1 MKKHTN
7 RNYQPYAHHCSTN
20 INNSR
25 KRCQPMQKT
34 RRKYHKKIFE
44 WIKESK
50 GEHIVNIY
58 ELNILETL
66 GKTLFPAECSYK

>member
-1 MKKHTN
+1 MPTTS
-7 RNYQPYAHHCSTN
+7 AVL

-25 KRCQPMQKT
+25 KRCQPMQKA
-34 RRKYHKKIFE
+34 RRKYHKKIVE

-50 GEHIVNIY
+50 GEHIVNIC

-66 GKTLFPAECSYK
+66 AKTLFPVESNYK

>member
-1 MKKHTN
+1 MQIINPT
-7 RNYQPYAHHCSTN
+7 AHQCSTN

-25 KRCQPMQKT
+25 KRCQPMQKA
-34 RRKYHKKIFE
+34 RREYHKKIFE

-50 GEHIVNIY
+50 GEHIVNIC

-66 GKTLFPAECSYK
+66 AKTLFPVESCCK

>member
-1 MKKHTN
+1 MISPT
-7 RNYQPYAHHCSTN
+7 AHQQCSTN

-25 KRCQPMQKT
+25 ERCQPVQKT

-50 GEHIVNIY
+50 REHIC
-58 ELNILETL
+58 ELNIL
-66 GKTLFPAECSYK
+66 KTLVPDDVFKRKCLFN